1 MKAGRQAYVICPMVE
16 ASEMIEA
23 ENVIDY
29 TKTLRE
35 NLPAGIRV
43 EYLHG
48 KMKPREKNQLME
60 DFAAG
65 AFMCLCPL
73 R

>member
-1 MKAGRQAYVICPMVE
+1 MICPMVE

-35 NLPAGIRV
+35 NLSAGIRW
-43 EYLHG
+43 
-48 KMKPREKNQLME
+48 NISME
-60 DFAAG
+60 
-65 AFMCLCPL
+65 